1 MTLTLGFF
9 NHIRYF
15 NQKIYVFQ
23 TKLQS
28 SNLSTSSSVTTFPS
42 SQSSSN
48 STKSDDKVG
57 DEIEIGQKS
66 TADLTE
72 DKREQS
78 LYWIAI
84 QQLPQEPPE
93 EVSTNQGVGS
103 LTT

>member
-1 MTLTLGFF
+1 MF
-9 NHIRYF
+9 
-15 NQKIYVFQ
+15 VFQ

-42 SQSSSN
+42 NLSSSN

-57 DEIEIGQKS
+57 DESESGQKS
-66 TADLTE
+66 TANPTE

-93 EVSTNQGVGS
+93 EVSTNLRIVC
-103 LTT
+103 